1 MSLKLKIIKNI
12 CFNFVTYFFAHYVG
26 GDAMNNNDNC
36 AIRGRVDA
44 NVFSALKII
53 LAKQNLTQQD
63 LIERLIN
70 EYVLKNLH
78 LAILKDEKNTGQK

>member
-1 MSLKLKIIKNI
+1 M
-12 CFNFVTYFFAHYVG
+12 TYFFAHYVG

-53 LAKQNLTQQD
+53 LAFIHKCQTNVALSHKYNIYRAYRNVENSDSGFIVIHNFMASTYY
-63 LIERLIN
+63 LRI
-70 EYVLKNLH
+70 
-78 LAILKDEKNTGQK
+78 